1 MTGDH
6 PGESTAA
13 TRETLEKTADVSEL
27 RGNAGSEE
35 DEKGTNP
42 GEHQPD
48 ETQSVPENELAMDIG
63 QGAVGVLDSFDE
75 LFSSIRCTVEAGV
88 VGVGESVDSEG
99 DAESN
104 VHGDDG
110 ERQQAA

>member
-48 ETQSVPENELAMDIG
+48 ETQSEPENELAMDIG
-63 QGAVGVLDSFDE
+63 QGAVGVLDS
-75 LFSSIRCTVEAGV
+75 
-88 VGVGESVDSEG
+88 
-99 DAESN
+99 
-104 VHGDDG
+104 
-110 ERQQAA
+110 